1 MRPTLVV
8 TDFAGTTMREE
19 GAVLV
24 AYRRALAA
32 FAIPFTEEELAARR
46 GASKRAVFRELA
58 ARAHPPATVSDVA
71 NRALQTFEATLHDEY
86 PTGPVVEVPGAEAAM
101 RCLKAAGAKVALTSG
116 FDRSLVNLLIAR
128 LGWEE
133 LFDLTVA
140 SSDVSQGRPAPFLIY
155 RAMMNLGVVDV
166 GQVAVIGDT
175 PLDLAAGMNARAR
188 WVIGVLSGAHGL
200 ETLGATPHT
209 HLLPSIAS
217 LPALFD
223 LRDPR
228 TDMPGMRSV

>member
-24 AYRRALAA
+24 AYRRALTA
-32 FAIPFTEEELAARR
+32 FDIPFTEEDLAARR

-58 ARAHPPATVSDVA
+58 ARAHAPAAIPELAD
-71 NRALQTFEATLHDEY
+71 RALQTFEVTLHDAY
-86 PTGPVVEVPGAEAAM
+86 TTGPVVEVPGAAAAM
-101 RCLKAAGAKVALTSG
+101 RCLKAAGIKVALTSG

-128 LGWEE
+128 LGWED

-140 SSDVSQGRPAPFLIY
+140 SSDVSRGRPAPFLIY
-155 RAMMNLGVVDV
+155 RAMMDLGVVDV
-166 GQVAVIGDT
+166 GQVAVVGDT
-175 PLDLAAGMNARAR
+175 PLDLQAGMHARAR

-200 ETLGATPHT
+200 ETLGATAHT

-217 LPALFD
+217 LPALFE
-223 LRDPR
+223 LRASHIS
-228 TDMPGMRSV
+228 TPGMQSA